1 MLHDVGALRP
11 EAAADDGTLAGD
23 DMSRTHVVDVC
34 FEVKPQQD
42 GVAQGA
48 RHGAVGTDAALV
60 FLEKDNLA
68 VDMACSEKICG
79 TSRSRFIS
87 ET

>member
-1 MLHDVGALRP
+1 MLYDVGALRP
-11 EAAADDGTLAGD
+11 EAAADDGALAGD
-23 DMSRTHVVDVC
+23 DMLRTHIVDVR
-34 FEVKPQQD
+34 FEVEPQQD

-48 RHGAVGTDAALV
+48 RRGAVGTDAALM
-60 FLEKDNLA
+60 FLEEDNLA
-68 VDMACSEKICG
+68 VDMVCFEKTCG